1 MRSYVFF
8 FLSWRYICNMLRD
21 ILSSYISW
29 SRTCFYIPCE
39 PLEVAIISILFCHGC
54 DNLCYYSW
62 KITRCVPY
70 VVQELLPFR
79 STWVHP
85 WFIVCSYR
93 SILSFRCNVLWI
105 VVCLF
110 VLFFF
115 FAIALSVH
123 PLFTFLITPLV
134 FSTFLFIYL
143 YCFLMCAGCVAMN
156 QTRTSD

>member
-1 MRSYVFF
+1 
-8 FLSWRYICNMLRD
+8 MLRD

-123 PLFTFLITPLV
+123 PLFTVSDYPFGIFNVSVHLFVLFLNVCWMCGHEPNKNFRLTPSL
-134 FSTFLFIYL
+134 
-143 YCFLMCAGCVAMN
+143 CRWLMAF
-156 QTRTSD
+156 TK